1 DLVGRAHGRAP
12 QPLAHRHAGHLLD
25 PIGDALQVLDVDRG
39 DHVDARAEDVHDVLP
54 ALLVRAGSRH
64 VRVRQL
70 VDEGDLGLSPQ
81 HRVKVHLPEA
91 ASPVLDG
98 LAWHDLKALDQLL
111 GAPPSM
117 ALDEADRHVGTPLLP
132 AATFAEHGIGLAY
145 PRGRTQVDTEVAG
158 LFHYAGGVGLRRGG
172 PASALA
178 CAAGDG
184 DPRLLADLGRLPT
197 TWSS

>member
-1 DLVGRAHGRAP
+1 MLPCSIRRRSCSGEESTSSTWSALRTTQSGTRSRTGTPVICSTP
-12 QPLAHRHAGHLLD
+12 S
-25 PIGDALQVLDVDRG
+25 GDALQVLDVDRG

-117 ALDEADRHVGTPLLP
+117 ALDEADRHVGT
-132 AATFAEHGIGLAY
+132 
-145 PRGRTQVDTEVAG
+145 
-158 LFHYAGGVGLRRGG
+158 
-172 PASALA
+172 
-178 CAAGDG
+178 
-184 DPRLLADLGRLPT
+184 
-197 TWSS
+197 